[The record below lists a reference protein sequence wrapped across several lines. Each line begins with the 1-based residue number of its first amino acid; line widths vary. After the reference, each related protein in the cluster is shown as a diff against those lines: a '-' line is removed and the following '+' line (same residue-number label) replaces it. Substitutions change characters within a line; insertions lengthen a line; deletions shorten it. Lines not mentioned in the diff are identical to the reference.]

1 MNILVTESALNKL
14 REYKEDSLE
23 YIRMAVLPGGCS
35 GFQYSLNME
44 DKVEDDDFIYE
55 ASDDLKILIDPFSE
69 QYLDGIQLDFRSSMM
84 GSGFVFENPNASG
97 GCGCGSSF
105 TV

>member
-1 MNILVTESALNKL
+1 MNITITNDALDKL
-14 REYKEDSLE
+14 REYREEDSP

-44 DKVEDDDFIYE
+44 SKIEDDDYVYE
-55 ASDDLKILIDPFSE
+55 ASSDISILIDPFSE
-69 QYLDGIQLDFRSSMM
+69 QYLEGVTLDFHSSMM